1 MLAAMRVEDKMAE
14 KLRSRA
20 QEARMLDISPMWTQR
35 SSRIVT
41 RAELERVMVCQ
52 ELTLQEM
59 GQGWGRG

>member
-1 MLAAMRVEDKMAE
+1 MLAAMRVEGKMAE

-20 QEARMLDISPMWTQR
+20 REARVLDMSPMWTRR

-52 ELTLQEM
+52 ELKLQEM
-59 GQGWGRG
+59 GQGQGRG

>member
-20 QEARMLDISPMWTQR
+20 QEARMLAISPMWTQR

-41 RAELERVMVCQ
+41 RAELERVMVYQ

-59 GQGWGRG
+59 GQGRGRG